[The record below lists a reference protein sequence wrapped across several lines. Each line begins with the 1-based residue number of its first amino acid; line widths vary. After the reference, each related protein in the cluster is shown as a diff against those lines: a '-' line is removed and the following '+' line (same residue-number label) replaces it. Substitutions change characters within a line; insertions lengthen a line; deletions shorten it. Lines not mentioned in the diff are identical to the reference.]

1 MMIPIRAVFRWLL
14 FMILVVSSSIMS
26 LQAQTTPYAE
36 YFEEAYQSYPSV
48 PPGLLE
54 SVAWTNTR
62 IRHLTPTQSCQELPL
77 YYGVMGLVKDGK
89 GYFQNSL
96 NTISQ
101 LSGYSQEDII
111 TSPRISI
118 LAYAKAYSI
127 LQVNKRMTSRTV
139 ESHRPIISELSEIP
153 TSADETS
160 QFAFD
165 QQYYMVLKEMEAP
178 HYNSRFRTRR
188 AFNYEEIFGAENY
201 QVLSAP
207 RVTVSNERIRN
218 VEGTAYTAPGARG
231 TNCTAATTQ
240 ATYFGAIWNPANS
253 SNYSS
258 GRGGSEVEYVTIHT
272 IQGSYASAI
281 AWFRNSRAR
290 VSAHYI
296 IRASDGQITQMV
308 CEDDKAYHVKTD
320 NSEAIGIEHEGFI
333 DDGAAWYTNEMY
345 ESSAALVR
353 DICNRYDIDPLQTYG
368 GPGTDGVNT
377 LTNVCYKIKGHQ
389 HFRGNN
395 HIDPGPFWDWD
406 RFYRLVN
413 PMPAP
418 QTFTSRRGEVVDPG
432 GKNGNYADQDR
443 KTYLIRPEG
452 ATSIELEFTQLDL
465 EGTSAKPYDYLD
477 IYDGT
482 DENGRHLGRFTG
494 KVNPGKLIAL
504 TGTVF
509 IEFRSDCQ
517 INHAGFRLKY
527 KSNGDDVACE
537 APSEL
542 LATNLFA
549 LGTTLT
555 WDGPGNDYV
564 VVVKRRGQAGGSRYL
579 VKEKQLILTGL
590 KSNSIYQWQV
600 QAICGRDSSAVMGA
614 SFVTPNLMGS
624 SSAQLFTVRSFQG
637 RFYDSG
643 ALDAGYANNENYGY
657 IIKSPNGGK
666 IELTFTE
673 FETEEDLDVLTIYN
687 GSRFN
692 DPVIGAYSGTTSPG
706 KVTSAGDALLL
717 HFKSDRATSG
727 AGWNA
732 SWRVIG
738 GSSTPIITPPAPDP
752 TPPGPDP
759 NPPADP
765 DPVTPGQNP
774 PPLLNLGDFTLNL
787 AYPAAAPSTEPNLS
801 ATYSGNFTI
810 NFSDRDRSGRGF
822 ANRFYNL
829 SEKGSQG
836 WKSRSQSGFFFDD
849 FDNGIQNHW
858 QAVAGQ
864 WIVND
869 KRLVQTDM
877 NHANSNLHADLRQ
890 TNDHVYVYHWQARM
904 TGSSSNKRHGIHFFA
919 SHPEQEDRGTSYFVW
934 IRESAGNDQVEIYKT
949 VDNQFD
955 RKAVRTVNLPDGEV
969 IDFKTIYNP
978 QKGRIEVYVN
988 NDFSGAW
995 VDPYPL
1001 SSGRGISLRTGNC
1014 RLELD
1019 NLIVYHNRGTSAKVS
1034 VGGSLDPLS
1043 GDREFLVSSLVVD
1056 RRINWSK
1063 VGQNQAQFGNA
1074 PTPEP
1079 RPTQPTNPPAAE
1091 PNPPVTTP
1099 TPDPAPAP
1107 ISNAPGVS
1115 SLPSTLSSA
1124 VKWTPVGNEQ
1134 AYYLAS
1140 GLNGGDWKANTSLGY
1155 ALDKF
1160 SSLNSS
1166 WKSITGSWQIRYAT
1180 LQQTNPVEANSN
1192 IYLPLKQ
1199 ASGQAYVYRFR
1210 TRLLTAGENKR
1221 FGFHFLASNGAST
1234 NRGNSYLVWFRYS
1247 ETGADKVE
1255 LYRATG
1261 NQMPVI
1267 NAEAIISLK
1276 TLDWSE
1282 ITILADPATNTI
1294 SVWMNNYPVLTWKD
1308 PEGLHPGGTAVS
1320 FRTGNAQ
1327 VQFDDLKVFQAVPE
1341 GGALLETG
1349 TSTSAFPYRSSGNAP
1364 AGKVI
1369 WIRRDGRGWAS
1380 EKEETTVVR

>member
-1 MMIPIRAVFRWLL
+1 MKIPTRPTRWWFSAVIFLL
-14 FMILVVSSSIMS
+14 LNISVLP
-26 LQAQTTPYAE
+26 AQTTPYAE
-36 YFEEAYQSYPSV
+36 YFEEAYQSYPSI
-48 PPGLLE
+48 PHGLLE

-62 IRHLTPTQSCQELPL
+62 IRHLTPIQSCQELPL
-77 YYGVMGLVKDGK
+77 YYGVMGLVRDGK

-96 NTISQ
+96 KTISQ
-101 LSGYSQEDII
+101 LSGYSEEEIM
-111 TSPRISI
+111 TSPRINI

-160 QFAFD
+160 RFAFD

-188 AFNYEEIFGAENY
+188 TFNYEEIFGAENY
-201 QVLSAP
+201 EVLSAP

-218 VEGTAYTAPGARG
+218 VDGTAYTAPGARS
-231 TNCTAATTQ
+231 TNCTASNTQ
-240 ATYFGAIWNPANS
+240 ANYFGAIWNPAS
-253 SNYSS
+253 TSNYTS
-258 GRGGSEVEYVTIHT
+258 GRGGSDVNFVTIHT

-308 CEDDKAYHVKTD
+308 CENDKAYHVKTD
-320 NSEAIGIEHEGFI
+320 NAQAIGIEHEGFI
-333 DDGAAWYTNEMY
+333 DDGSAWYTNEMY

-353 DICNRYDIDPLQTYG
+353 DICNRYDIDPLKTYG
-368 GPGTDGVNT
+368 GPPTDGVNT
-377 LTNVCYKIKGHQ
+377 LTNTCYKIKGHQ

-413 PMPAP
+413 PMPTP
-418 QTFTSRRGEVVDPG
+418 QTFTSRRGEIVDPG
-432 GKNGNYADQDR
+432 GKNGNYTDQDR
-443 KTYLIRPEG
+443 KTYLIAPSG
-452 ATSIELEFTQLDL
+452 ATSVELQFAELDL

-477 IYDGT
+477 IYDGA
-482 DENGRHLGRFTG
+482 DENGKYLGRFTG
-494 KVNPGKLIAL
+494 KVKPGNLIAL
-504 TGTVF
+504 TGKVF

-517 INHAGFRLKY
+517 VNHAGFRIKY
-527 KSNGDDVACE
+527 RSSGDDVACE

-564 VVVKRRGQAGGSRYL
+564 VIVKRRGESGGSRYL

-590 KSNSIYQWQV
+590 KSNAIYQWQV
-600 QAICGRDSSAVMGA
+600 QAVCGSDSSAVIGA
-614 SFVTPNLMGS
+614 SFVTPSLLGRG
-624 SSAQLFTVRSFQG
+624 SSAQLFTVRSYQG

-643 ALDAGYANNENYGY
+643 GLTAGYANEENFGY
-657 IIKSPNGGK
+657 IIKAPNGGR

-673 FETEEDLDVLTIYN
+673 FATEEELDVLTIYN
-687 GSRFN
+687 GNGFN
-692 DPVIGAYSGTTSPG
+692 DPVIGAYSGNSSPG
-706 KVTSAGDALLL
+706 KITSSGSELLL
-717 HFKSDRATSG
+717 HFKSDRSTSA
-727 AGWNA
+727 AGWK
-732 SWRVIG
+732 STWRVIG
-738 GSSTPIITPPAPDP
+738 GGTTPAPTPSPSPP
-752 TPPGPDP
+752 TPSPS
-759 NPPADP
+759 PPTDP
-765 DPVTPGQNP
+765 DPEPTPVDP
-774 PPLLNLGDFTLNL
+774 PPLFNLGDFTLSL
-787 AYPAAAPSTEPNLS
+787 AYPSSAPTTEPALNAS
-801 ATYSGNFTI
+801 YSGNFTV

-829 SEKGSQG
+829 AEKGSQG
-836 WKSRSQSGFFFDD
+836 WKSRPQSGFFFDD
-849 FDNGIQNHW
+849 FDEGLQNHW
-858 QAVAGQ
+858 QPVAGQ
-864 WIVND
+864 WIVSGD
-869 KRLVQTDM
+869 RLVQTDM
-877 NHANSNLHADLRQ
+877 DHDNSNLHTDLRQ
-890 TNDHVYVYHWQARM
+890 TGDHVYVYHWQARM

-919 SHPEQEDRGTSYFVW
+919 SHPDQEDRGTSYFVW
-934 IRESAGNDQVEIYKT
+934 IRESSSGDQVEIYKT

-955 RKAVRTVNLPDGEV
+955 RKAVRSVNLPNGEV

-978 QKGRIEVYVN
+978 SKGRIEVYVN

-1001 SSGRGISLRTGNC
+1001 KSGRGISLRTGDS

-1043 GDREFLVSSLVVD
+1043 GDRDFLVSSLVVD

-1063 VGQNQAQFGNA
+1063 VGQKESTLGGSST
-1074 PTPEP
+1074 PTPQP
-1079 RPTQPTNPPAAE
+1079 SQPTTPVTSE
-1091 PNPPVTTP
+1091 PDPPVTTP
-1099 TPDPAPAP
+1099 TTPPA
-1107 ISNAPGVS
+1107 SNAPAVS
-1115 SLPSTLSSA
+1115 SLPSTFTSA
-1124 VKWTPVGNEQ
+1124 VKWTPSGSGQ
-1134 AYYLAS
+1134 AYYLAAGLS
-1140 GLNGGDWKANTSLGY
+1140 GGTWRGTPSLGY
-1155 ALDKF
+1155 GLDNF
-1160 SSLNSS
+1160 SSLSPS
-1166 WKSITGSWQIRYAT
+1166 WRSITGTWAIRYAT
-1180 LQQTNPVEANSN
+1180 LQQTNPIEGNSN

-1199 ASGQAYVYRFR
+1199 AAGQAYVYRFR

-1221 FGFHFLASNGAST
+1221 FGFHFLASAGSAT

-1247 ETGADKVE
+1247 DTGADKVE
-1255 LYRATG
+1255 LYRASG

-1276 TLDWSE
+1276 TLDWAE
-1282 ITILADPATNTI
+1282 ITVLADPATNTI
-1294 SVWMNNYPVLTWKD
+1294 SVWMNNYPVLTWQD
-1308 PEGLHPGGTAVS
+1308 PDGLHAGGNAVS

-1327 VQFDDLKVFQAVPE
+1327 VQFDDLKVFQAVPQ
-1341 GGALLETG
+1341 GGALLDKG
-1349 TSTSAFPYRSSGNAP
+1349 SSTTAFPYRSSGSAA
-1364 AGKVI
+1364 AGKVL
-1369 WIRRDGRGWAS
+1369 WIRRNGRGWS
-1380 EKEETTVVR
+1380 SLSEETTVVR